1 MVHSSTAGT
10 RSGVDE
16 SVPAG
21 FNTYAALSAHPSNM
35 GVKPVSRGARIALLA
50 GAALIVAVSGTVLAT
65 RQPSATDEPAG
76 LAQDEEEAP
85 PTAEELAHAAER
97 LRASEITVD
106 DAVLSDL
113 ATRYGL
119 GGAVRVM
126 AWAADPDDDVTI
138 ESITAMRDGDGTEGS
153 AMGWGRIAKEL
164 GFHPGIGSIMGN
176 GGHGRDNAP
185 GQQEDETP

>member
-1 MVHSSTAGT
+1 M
-10 RSGVDE
+10 
-16 SVPAG
+16 
-21 FNTYAALSAHPSNM
+21 
-35 GVKPVSRGARIALLA
+35 SRGARIALLA

-65 RQPSATDEPAG
+65 RQPSAPDEPAG
-76 LAQDEEEAP
+76 QAQDEEEAP

-113 ATRYGL
+113 ATRYGV
-119 GGAVRVM
+119 GGAVRIM
-126 AWAADPDDDVTI
+126 AWAADPDDDATI
-138 ESITAMRDGDGTEGS
+138 ESITDMRDGDGTEGS
-153 AMGWGRIAKEL
+153 AMGWGQIAKRL

-176 GGHGRDNAP
+176 GGDHGRDNAP